1 MEDRGIEL
9 PLKSSGKTWVS
20 DQSGAECGA
29 VVARKADSDPGLA
42 AVVEA
47 WPKLPEAIRA
57 DILAMIR
64 AAEPPRG

>member
-9 PLKSSGKTWVS
+9 PTKSSGKTWFA
-20 DQSGAECGA
+20 DQSGVISD
-29 VVARKADSDPGLA
+29 VVLARKADSDPGLA
-42 AVVEA
+42 AVVDA
-47 WPKLPEAIRA
+47 WPELPEAVRA